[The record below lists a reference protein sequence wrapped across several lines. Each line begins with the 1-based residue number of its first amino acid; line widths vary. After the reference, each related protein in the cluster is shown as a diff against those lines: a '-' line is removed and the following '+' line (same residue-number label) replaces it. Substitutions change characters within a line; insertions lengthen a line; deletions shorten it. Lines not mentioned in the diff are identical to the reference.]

1 MDGDI
6 TTYSLH
12 QTIQG
17 PLENLKNPNIQGLF
31 CFFLKSDVSEIG
43 VTVIHHM
50 HASGV
55 KARAESNQICN
66 KRWFFIS

>member
-1 MDGDI
+1 MVTQKEQKI
-6 TTYSLH
+6 LPPSNYARPIL
-12 QTIQG
+12 
-17 PLENLKNPNIQGLF
+17 
-31 CFFLKSDVSEIG
+31 FFLKSDASEIG

-66 KRWFFIS
+66 KRWLFIF